1 MKKVKGILMTPISYV
16 MAVLA
21 VLRVLISHALGVWF
35 PAGQIWDDSLLME
48 YADFSGHFRNPNRS
62 GLLKTMGYPLFLKV
76 VSVSNLPYTI
86 VLGLLWVVAA
96 LFVYFLVK
104 RINSEKRGIALGF
117 YVYTLFMPQAFEF
130 WSGTRLYR
138 NGMIAPFVIATF
150 VMMIHVIIDAKE
162 GEKRLTYDSVILG
175 LIFAYTYY
183 IKEDGLWLMAC
194 LLFTTLVTVLF
205 IIVKNKNARAKI
217 ISRTAMILIP
227 FIIWLVATL
236 GYKAI
241 NYKYYGVFDI
251 NTRTESEYGRFI
263 EKVYKT
269 ESPNRSL
276 LIWAPYDVID
286 AVFAASETLSSE
298 PKLLEAIH
306 ESVWAEDTPV
316 GHEIPGDHFAFA
328 LREEMY
334 NVGLYKSEAFVKEFF
349 SKVNAEIDNAF
360 MTGELT
366 KAEDQIQLLASTGGY
381 TWGEIRTSVLPLIVE
396 SFKGAVFLKGYKLG
410 LGHVSD
416 WEIENLSRTVSF
428 AKSMTHINYLDDYT
442 GISVKSQKMAE
453 ILKPLLMVYKLIN
466 VILFIA
472 LLSAILLEIVIFFIN
487 IKSIKTFSKIRCR
500 ILLEAL
506 AAFVLLGVSVCYAF
520 SISWFSAFCYE
531 SGINMTILNF
541 YNIALPGL
549 LTLAYV
555 FTSMIIKNEI
565 VLVRNSKKGDWH
577 HV

>member
-1 MKKVKGILMTPISYV
+1 MKKVKEILTTPISYV
-16 MAVLA
+16 MALLA
-21 VLRVLISHALGVWF
+21 VLRVLISQTLGVWF

-48 YADFSGHFRNPNRS
+48 YADLAGHFKNPNRS
-62 GLLKTMGYPLFLKV
+62 GLLKTMGYPLFLKA
-76 VSVSNLPYTI
+76 VSISKLPYTI
-86 VLGLLWVVAA
+86 ILGLLWVVAA

-104 RINSEKRGIALGF
+104 RVNDKKRGIALGF
-117 YVYTLFMPQAFEF
+117 YVYTLFLPQAFDY

-138 NGMIAPFVIATF
+138 NGMIAPFVIVTL
-150 VMMIHVIIDAKE
+150 VMMIHVILDAKNS
-162 GEKRLTYDSVILG
+162 EKYLCRDSVILG
-175 LIFAYTYY
+175 LAFAYTYY

-194 LLFTTLVTVLF
+194 LLLVILITVLF
-205 IIVKNKNARAKI
+205 IIVKDRSVRARM
-217 ISRTAMILIP
+217 ISRTAISLIP
-227 FIIWLVATL
+227 VIVWLAATL

-241 NYKYYGVFDI
+241 NYKFYGVFDI

-269 ESPNRSL
+269 ESVNRSL
-276 LIWAPYDVID
+276 LVWAPYDAID
-286 AVFAASETLSSE
+286 AVFGASETLSAE

-306 ESVWAEDTPV
+306 ESVWAEDLSV

-334 NVGLYKSEAFVKEFF
+334 SLGMYESEAALKEFF
-349 SKVNAEIDNAF
+349 KKVNAEVDSAF
-360 MTGELT
+360 KSGKLT
-366 KAEDQIQLLASTGGY
+366 KAGDRIQLLASTGGY
-381 TWGEIRTSVLPLIVE
+381 TWGEIRRSVLPLISE
-396 SFKGAVFLKGYKLG
+396 SFKGAILLKEYRLG

-416 WEIENLSRTVSF
+416 WEIEHLSQTISF
-428 AKSMTHINYLDDYT
+428 AKGVSHINYLDDYA

-453 ILKPLLMVYKLIN
+453 VLKPLLMVYKLIN
-466 VILFIA
+466 AILFVA

-487 IKSIKTFSKIRCR
+487 IKSIKTFSKIRCK
-500 ILLEAL
+500 ITLEAL
-506 AAFVLLGVSVCYAF
+506 AAFVLLGICVCYAF

-531 SGINMTILNF
+531 SGLNMTILNF

-565 VLVRNSKKGDWH
+565 VLVRDSKKGDWH